1 MPAANSTQPQAP
13 TPPAPT
19 AATAHAGAATA
30 EEPRQRAAAL
40 RQLVERHLHRYHA
53 LDDPEIS
60 DAEYDELFDALV
72 ALETEHP
79 ELATADSPTQ
89 RVGAPPADA
98 FQEVRHRTPMLSL
111 DKCASVEEL
120 RAWEERCLRVLRAQD
135 ESATLGYFCEPKIDG
150 VAVSLLY
157 RDGALVRGATRGDG
171 EAGEDITAN
180 VRTIRA
186 IPLRL
191 AGSPP
196 PLLEVRGEVYM
207 PNQAF
212 HKFNERA
219 RQAGQRPIVNPR
231 NGAAGSLRQL
241 DPKVTAARPL
251 AMFCYG
257 AGEHSDWPVGGHGEA
272 MAAFKSFGLPVN
284 PRGKRLPDLDSC
296 AQYIRALLDE
306 RDQLDYAIDGAVVKV
321 DSFRLR
327 ARLGQLTRKPRWAIA
342 YKYPAEEAGTV
353 VRDVDFQVGRTGAIT
368 PVAKLQPVFV
378 GGVTVSNATLHNMD
392 EIARLDLRI
401 GDAVLIRRA
410 GDVIPQIVRV
420 VESKRPADARVVA
433 MPTSCPACGAP
444 IERAEG
450 EVVARCG
457 AGFQCAAQRKER
469 IRHFASRLALDIE
482 GLGDKLVDQ
491 LVSDGLVFD
500 PADLYAVPQ
509 ARWEQFERMG
519 RKSAENLLAAL
530 EASKQTTFPRFIYAL
545 GIREVGETTAQALA
559 GHYHTL
565 DALLAADVESL
576 QEVDDVG
583 PIVAANV
590 VGFFQDPSNRALAK
604 KLHEDVGITWKTAP
618 VGNGLRDQT
627 WVLTGTLVAMSR
639 NDAKAALVAL
649 GAKVAAS
656 VSKNTTR
663 VVAGPGAGSKLA
675 KAQALSVPVMDEA
688 AFLRFLEHEQQRAD
702 SAREGK

>member
-1 MPAANSTQPQAP
+1 M
-13 TPPAPT
+13 
-19 AATAHAGAATA
+19 
-30 EEPRQRAAAL
+30 
-40 RQLVERHLHRYHA
+40 
-53 LDDPEIS
+53 
-60 DAEYDELFDALV
+60 
-72 ALETEHP
+72 
-79 ELATADSPTQ
+79 
-89 RVGAPPADA
+89 
-98 FQEVRHRTPMLSL
+98 
-111 DKCASVEEL
+111 
-120 RAWEERCLRVLRAQD
+120 
-135 ESATLGYFCEPKIDG
+135 
-150 VAVSLLY
+150 
-157 RDGALVRGATRGDG
+157 
-171 EAGEDITAN
+171 
-180 VRTIRA
+180 
-186 IPLRL
+186 
-191 AGSPP
+191 
-196 PLLEVRGEVYM
+196 
-207 PNQAF
+207 
-212 HKFNERA
+212 
-219 RQAGQRPIVNPR
+219 
-231 NGAAGSLRQL
+231 
-241 DPKVTAARPL
+241 
-251 AMFCYG
+251 
-257 AGEHSDWPVGGHGEA
+257 
-272 MAAFKSFGLPVN
+272 
-284 PRGKRLPDLDSC
+284 
-296 AQYIRALLDE
+296 
-306 RDQLDYAIDGAVVKV
+306 
-321 DSFRLR
+321 
-327 ARLGQLTRKPRWAIA
+327 
-342 YKYPAEEAGTV
+342 
-353 VRDVDFQVGRTGAIT
+353 
-368 PVAKLQPVFV
+368 FV

-420 VESKRPADARVVA
+420 VASKRPADARAVA

-457 AGFQCAAQRKER
+457 AGFQCASQRKER

-559 GHYHTL
+559 GHYRTL

-604 KLHEDVGITWKTAP
+604 KLHEDVGITWETAP
-618 VGNGLRDQT
+618 VGHGLRDQT